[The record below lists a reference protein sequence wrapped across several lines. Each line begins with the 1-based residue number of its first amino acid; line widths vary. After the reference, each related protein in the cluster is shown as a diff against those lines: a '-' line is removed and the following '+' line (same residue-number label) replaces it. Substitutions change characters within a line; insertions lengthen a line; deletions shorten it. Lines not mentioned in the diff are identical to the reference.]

1 VYVLGPSVI
10 ILKIN
15 DMKTSTASSSKPPT
29 AVSFYPFLDKSS
41 IGCSSST
48 VFDIV
53 GFLSVV
59 PDVQNKLVLATRIK
73 QRWKISSMNK
83 LLGNGEKIG
92 KLFVNSRIII
102 LERVRTSN
110 TNFIHAINTSR
121 TSIVFLKHVRR
132 ILCTNNYS

>member
-1 VYVLGPSVI
+1 MI

-15 DMKTSTASSSKPPT
+15 DMKTSTASSSKPPS
-29 AVSFYPFLDKSS
+29 AVCFYPFLDKSS

-53 GFLSVV
+53 GFLS
-59 PDVQNKLVLATRIK
+59 DVQNKLVLATRIN
-73 QRWKISSMNK
+73 QRWKISSMNN

-110 TNFIHAINTSR
+110 TNFIYAINTSR